1 MKLDGLSLLNDI
13 ADGYRS
19 CLLVRSD
26 EIPDKEIASL
36 EMTPMFV
43 DHDADVQRSMGLSA
57 LGCLERL
64 KGILEALER
73 RFPAELVNEI
83 VIGLGDHESF
93 TDRAAALR
101 NDCSNSDGT

>member
-19 CLLVRSD
+19 CLLVRPD
-26 EIPDKEIASL
+26 EIADKKIASL
-36 EMTPMFV
+36 ELTPMFV
-43 DHDADVQRSMGLSA
+43 DHDADMQGPVGLSA
-57 LGCLERL
+57 LGRRKRFER
-64 KGILEALER
+64 ILETFER
-73 RFPAELVNEI
+73 RFSAEFVDEI
-83 VIGLGDHESF
+83 VVGLGDHESL